1 MTVAGRDTE
10 GEPAGS
16 RTGSAGGIGC
26 SFESLSL
33 TVSAVTCAAD
43 AATMGVSASG
53 AVGDWTVDESDL
65 GAIAGESAMAASK
78 AEIRN
83 PRTN

>member
-1 MTVAGRDTE
+1 MSVPTTFR
-10 GEPAGS
+10 
-16 RTGSAGGIGC
+16 IG
-26 SFESLSL
+26 L
-33 TVSAVTCAAD
+33 VQHRCAAD